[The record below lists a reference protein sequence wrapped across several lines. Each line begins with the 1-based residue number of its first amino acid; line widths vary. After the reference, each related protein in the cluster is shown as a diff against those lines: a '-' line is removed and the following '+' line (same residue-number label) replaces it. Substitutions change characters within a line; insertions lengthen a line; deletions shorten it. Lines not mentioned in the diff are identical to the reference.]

1 MNRKFQMELLST
13 LRQRKELAKGFTLIE
28 LMVVVAVIGILS
40 AVALPRFLSARDAAD
55 AGSKVG
61 EVVGLAK
68 ECGVWVS
75 SGGVGNAPT
84 PAINPATK
92 VADPTC
98 AKDTDTKITRSW
110 VNGVAN
116 LKCLEATSINED
128 TQVTVTVTGTTGVL
142 TCSFG

>member
-68 ECGVWVS
+68 ECGVWVT

-98 AKDTDTKITRSW
+98 AKDGNTVITRSW

-116 LKCLEATSINED
+116 LKCLEATSIKED
-128 TQVTVTVTGTTGVL
+128 TQVTVTVTGITGVL